1 MFYQLIFELIEEKLI
16 ETELLNY
23 RVNISKLIHHI

>member
-16 ETELLNY
+16 ETELLNH